1 MKQTIRSCSTI
12 RQPMY
17 PGAADE
23 RYFAEKALDIL
34 AAILS
39 GTGALAFMLL
49 LVTMA

>member
-1 MKQTIRSCSTI
+1 MKHKKMHPSV

-17 PGAADE
+17 PNAADP
-23 RYFAEKALDIL
+23 RYFQEKALEIF

-39 GTGALAFMLL
+39 GTGALTAMLF

>member
-1 MKQTIRSCSTI
+1 MKQRNARFPV

-17 PGAADE
+17 PNAADP
-23 RYFAEKALDIL
+23 RYFQEKALNIF

-39 GTGALAFMLL
+39 GTGALSAMLL